1 MNKFSKADIL
11 FHMSIVQYSENEE
24 MINQFMNHK
33 LSPPYGCIPGRILTP
48 PGIAAINKTS
58 ISNFILTSEIVPF
71 LFSQKIQKNQLFLS
85 PLYIDILIFLFY
97 IIKNLTI

>member
-24 MINQFMNHK
+24 MINQFMNHQ
-33 LSPPYGCIPGRILTP
+33 LSPPYGCIPGRILP

-85 PLYIDILIFLFY
+85 SSYIDILIFLFY